1 MYEFHTILKQLEIP
15 VHFIDQYIFDVI
27 KLLSKNIFLIEKFIL
42 TWNKQ
47 TNSKRFV
54 LPTTSAPLQTLKL

>member
-27 KLLSKNIFLIEKFIL
+27 KTAQQKYISNRKIYFNLE
-42 TWNKQ
+42 
-47 TNSKRFV
+47 
-54 LPTTSAPLQTLKL
+54 